1 MRAVI
6 LLVACSLSFLQPTF
20 AQHAGN
26 TGTRRAASAAKTTA
40 VASRLIASVYRYSD
54 GTQYVPFDSIS
65 YYFSGDHG
73 GDLEGALLYDS
84 ALIRYYDASAAAYN
98 DASLTINTYDAYN
111 DELTQEEKTWDAGSG
126 TFYNVSLTTNT
137 YDTAHHLLSNL
148 SQTWDGSGWMN
159 GWYDTMTYNTAGSPL
174 TNLYQMWDGA
184 EWVNSNEGIYTY
196 DGSNNNI
203 TLLVH
208 IWNTTTSAW
217 DNAALDSN
225 AYNTDNTLKTGI
237 GMQWMTGATSWTN
250 IWRTDFT
257 YNVPA
262 TSGDTLISSR
272 WDTTALAWI
281 YRSRDMITF
290 NTAGYQLTELHQAW
304 DTTAAV
310 WQNATY
316 TIDSAY
322 LGYVPG
328 YIIQQGWDSAS
339 ASFVNATRD
348 SFAVNSYGQETYRFG
363 TSWDTATGTWKQAAG
378 DPAERYYYETYTTSV
393 QNVSNTNCTASV
405 YPVPANDML
414 HVSVTWNEAQAFTI
428 QIMDMSGRTVSQWQ
442 MPEQKTY
449 DGNISVSHLPEGNY
463 LMKITGA
470 TGQSV
475 QRIVVAK

>member
-1 MRAVI
+1 MRAII

-20 AQHAGN
+20 AQQTGN
-26 TGTRRAASAAKTTA
+26 MGARRAAPVAKTTA

-54 GTQYVPFDSIS
+54 GTQYVPFDSVS

-84 ALIRYYDASAAAYN
+84 ALVRYYDASAAAYN
-98 DASLTINTYDAYN
+98 DATLVINTYDAYN

-148 SQTWDGSGWMN
+148 YQTWDGSEWAN
-159 GWYDTMTYNTAGSPL
+159 DWYDTTTYNTAGSML
-174 TNLYQMWDGA
+174 TYIYQMWDGA
-184 EWVNSNEGIYTY
+184 EWVNSSLDQYTY
-196 DGSNNNI
+196 DSSNNNI

-208 IWNTTTSAW
+208 TWNTTTSAW

-225 AYNTDNTLKTGI
+225 SYNSDNTVKTI
-237 GMQWMTGATSWTN
+237 ISMQWNTAAASWTN
-250 IWRTDFT
+250 IARTDYA
-257 YNVPA
+257 YNAPA
-262 TSGDTLISSR
+262 ASGDTVTFSG

-281 YRSRDMITF
+281 YRSRDVVTF
-290 NTAGYQLTELHQAW
+290 NAAGQRLTDLNQVRDTA
-304 DTTAAV
+304 AAV

-322 LGYVPG
+322 LGYLPG
-328 YIIQQGWDSAS
+328 YIIKQVWDSAS

-363 TSWDTATGTWKQAAG
+363 TSWDTATGTWKQATG
-378 DPAERYYYETYTTSV
+378 NPAERYYYETYTTSV
-393 QNVSNTNCTASV
+393 QNVSNTNCTAYV

-414 HVSVTWNEAQAFTI
+414 HVAVTWNEAQAFSI
-428 QIMDMSGRTVSQWQ
+428 QIMDMSGHMVSQWQ

-449 DGNISVSHLPEGNY
+449 NGNISVNRLPEGNY